1 LPDLSSF
8 VLRHPQAV
16 LFAVVLAEQVG
27 LPVPALPFLLGAG
40 ALAGMGR
47 MELVPALALVACA
60 SLVGDLAWY
69 EAGRRRGRGILNLLC
84 RISLEPDSCVRRTE
98 DAFSRHGAR
107 TLLVAKFVPGL
118 NTVTPPMAGI
128 VRMPVGRFVLLDGA
142 GAVLWGGTGLAVGYA
157 FSGEIDR
164 ITRAL
169 GRLGGSVS
177 AVAAVLLLGWLAW
190 KYVERRRFLRDL
202 TVARITPEELR
213 AKLAAGERVVVV
225 DLRHPNEFEGDPA
238 GVPGALRL
246 TTTEIETRHAE
257 IPRDRDVVLYC
268 T

>member
-8 VLRHPQAV
+8 VLRHPYAV

-27 LPVPALPFLLGAG
+27 LPVPAMPFLLGAG

-47 MELVPALALVACA
+47 VELVPALALVVFA

-69 EAGRRRGRGILNLLC
+69 EAGRRRGGGILNLLC
-84 RISLEPDSCVRRTE
+84 RISLEPDSCVRRAE
-98 DAFSRHGAR
+98 DTFSRHGAR
-107 TLLVAKFVPGL
+107 TVLVAKFLPGL
-118 NTVTPPMAGI
+118 STVTPPMAGI
-128 VRMPVGRFVLLDGA
+128 IRMPRGRFALFDGA
-142 GAVLWGGTGLAVGYA
+142 GAVLWGGAGLAAGYA

-164 ITRAL
+164 IAHAL
-169 GRLGGSVS
+169 GRLGGSMS
-177 AVAAVLLLGWLAW
+177 AVAAALLLGWLAW
-190 KYVERRRFLRDL
+190 KYVDRRRFLREL
-202 TVARITPEELR
+202 TIARITPEELR
-213 AKLAAGERVVVV
+213 AKLAAGEQVVVV
-225 DLRHPNEFEGDPA
+225 DLRHPREFEADPA

-246 TTTEIETRHAE
+246 STTDLETRHGE

>member
-8 VLRHPQAV
+8 VLKHPHAV

-27 LPVPALPFLLGAG
+27 LPVPAMPFLLGAG

-47 MELVPALALVACA
+47 MELVPALALVVFA
-60 SLVGDLAWY
+60 SLMGDLAWY
-69 EAGRRRGRGILNLLC
+69 EAGRRRGGGILNLLC

-98 DAFSRHGAR
+98 DTFSRHGAR
-107 TLLVAKFVPGL
+107 TMLVAKFLPGL
-118 NTVTPPMAGI
+118 STVTPPMAGMM
-128 VRMPVGRFVLLDGA
+128 RMPLARFVLLDGA
-142 GAVLWGGTGLAVGYA
+142 GAALWGGTGLVVGYA

-164 ITRAL
+164 IARGL

-177 AVAAVLLLGWLAW
+177 AVAAALFLGWLAW
-190 KYVERRRFLRDL
+190 KFVERRRFLREL
-202 TVARITPEELR
+202 TIARITPEELR
-213 AKLAAGERVVVV
+213 ARLAAGEEVVVV
-225 DLRHPNEFEGDPA
+225 DLRHPREFEADPA

-246 TTTEIETRHAE
+246 TTTDIETRHGE